1 MKKQSQERK
10 AMSPKAFT
18 EDEKKIVRSK
28 LIEAA
33 MKFLASTGI
42 KKTTVEEL
50 AKAAGISKGA
60 FYIFYESKEL
70 LFLDALEE
78 EQAKIHKAIIT
89 NMQKYEDKKEGFV
102 AVVSEMYRHFSTN
115 TWMFSLMNDEYE
127 VLLRRVPQERIAAHI
142 ALDDASTKRMTEV
155 IAGMNINSELV
166 SAIMRMLFMST
177 LHRNEVG
184 PLADDAFLFMLKAV
198 ADKIFSE
205 EQP

>member
-1 MKKQSQERK
+1 
-10 AMSPKAFT
+10 MSPKAFT
-18 EDEKKIVRSK
+18 EEEKQIVRSK

-33 MKFLASTGI
+33 MKFLATTGI

-60 FYIFYESKEL
+60 FYIFYDSKEL

-78 EQAKIHKAIIT
+78 EQAKIHEAIIT

-102 AVVSEMYRHFSTN
+102 AVVSQMYRHFMTN
-115 TWMFSLMNDEYE
+115 TWMLSLTNDEYE

-155 IAGMNINSELV
+155 IAGLNINSELI
-166 SAIMRMLFMST
+166 SSIMRMLFMCT

-184 PLADDAFLFMLKAV
+184 PLVDDAFLFMLKAV
-198 ADKIFSE
+198 ADRIFTE

>member
-1 MKKQSQERK
+1 
-10 AMSPKAFT
+10 MSPKAFT

-33 MKFLASTGI
+33 MKCLASAGI

-78 EQAKIHKAIIT
+78 EQAKIHEAIIT
-89 NMQKYEDKKEGFV
+89 NMQKYEDKKQGFIS
-102 AVVSEMYRHFSTN
+102 VVSEMHRHFSTN
-115 TWMFSLMNDEYE
+115 TWMLSLMNDEYE

-155 IAGMNINSELV
+155 IAGLNINSELV
-166 SAIMRMLFMST
+166 SAIMRMLFMCT

>member
-1 MKKQSQERK
+1 
-10 AMSPKAFT
+10 MSPKAFT
-18 EDEKKIVRSK
+18 EEEKKIVHSK

-33 MKFLASTGI
+33 MRFLATTGI

-78 EQAKIHKAIIT
+78 EQAKIHEAIIT
-89 NMQKYEDKKEGFV
+89 SMQKYEDKKQGFI
-102 AVVSEMYRHFSTN
+102 AVVSEMYRHFMSN
-115 TWMFSLMNDEYE
+115 TWMLSLANDEYE

-142 ALDDASTKRMTEV
+142 ALDDASTKRMTQV
-155 IAGMNINSELV
+155 IAGLNTDSEMV
-166 SAIMRMLFMST
+166 SAIMRMLFMCT
-177 LHRNEVG
+177 LHRSQVG

-205 EQP
+205 GQP

>member
-1 MKKQSQERK
+1 
-10 AMSPKAFT
+10 MSPKAFT

-33 MKFLASTGI
+33 KKFLATTGI
-42 KKTTVEEL
+42 KKTTVEEF

-127 VLLRRVPQERIAAHI
+127 VLLRRIPQERIAAHI

-205 EQP
+205 EKP

>member
-1 MKKQSQERK
+1 
-10 AMSPKAFT
+10 MSPKAFT

-33 MKFLASTGI
+33 KKFLATTGI

-127 VLLRRVPQERIAAHI
+127 VLLRRIPQERIAAHI

>member
-1 MKKQSQERK
+1 
-10 AMSPKAFT
+10 MSPKAFT

-102 AVVSEMYRHFSTN
+102 AVVLEMYRHFSTN